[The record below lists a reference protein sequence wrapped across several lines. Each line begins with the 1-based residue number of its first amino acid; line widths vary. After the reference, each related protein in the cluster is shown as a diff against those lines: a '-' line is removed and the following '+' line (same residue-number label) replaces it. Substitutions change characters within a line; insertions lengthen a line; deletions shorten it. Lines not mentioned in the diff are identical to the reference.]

1 MSFLSVVI
9 LISMY
14 FLLRQQK
21 PLPIYQPNMVNPS
34 LVDNNLQHVKRFHR
48 IQDFSMLNQNG
59 DTIGIEDYR
68 DKIFVTDFFFTTCPS
83 ICPIMTDNL
92 LRIQEEFRSD
102 TLIKLLSYSVTPEID
117 SVAQLK
123 KYSLE
128 KGVDDSKWN
137 LLTGNK
143 EEIYKLAR
151 KSYLVV
157 EEAEDPHQMI
167 HTENFVLID
176 PERRIRGYYDG
187 TDDEEIEQLIKDI
200 RFLKKDYN

>member
-1 MSFLSVVI
+1 
-9 LISMY
+9 MY

-59 DTIGIEDYR
+59 DTIGIKDYR

-92 LRIQEEFRSD
+92 LRIQEEFRND

-137 LLTGNK
+137 LLTGDK

-167 HTENFVLID
+167 HTENFVLVD

-187 TDDEEIEQLIKDI
+187 TDDKEIEQLIKDI

>member
-1 MSFLSVVI
+1 MSFLSIVI

-59 DTIGIEDYR
+59 DRIGIEDYK

-137 LLTGNK
+137 LLTGDK

-157 EEAEDPHQMI
+157 EEVEDPHQMI

-187 TDDEEIEQLIKDI
+187 TDDKEIEQLIKDI

>member
-1 MSFLSVVI
+1 MSFLSIVI

-187 TDDEEIEQLIKDI
+187 TDDKEIEQLIKDI

>member
-1 MSFLSVVI
+1 
-9 LISMY
+9 MY
-14 FLLRQQK
+14 FLLRQHK

-34 LVDNNLQHVKRFHR
+34 LVDSELQHVKRFHR
-48 IQDFSMLNQNG
+48 IKEFSMLNQNG
-59 DTIGIEDYR
+59 DTISLEDYR
-68 DKIFVTDFFFTTCPS
+68 NKISVTDFFFTTCPS

-92 LRIQEEFRSD
+92 LRIQEEFRGD

-128 KGVDDSKWN
+128 KGVDDSMWN
-137 LLTGNK
+137 LLTGDK
-143 EEIYKLAR
+143 EEIYELAR

-167 HTENFVLID
+167 HTENFVLVD
-176 PERRIRGYYDG
+176 PERRIRGFYDG
-187 TDDEEIEQLIKDI
+187 TSAQEIQQLIKDI
-200 RFLKKDYN
+200 RFLRKDYR

>member
-1 MSFLSVVI
+1 
-9 LISMY
+9 
-14 FLLRQQK
+14 
-21 PLPIYQPNMVNPS
+21 MVNPS

-59 DTIGIEDYR
+59 DTIGIKDYR

-92 LRIQEEFRSD
+92 LRIQEEFRND

-137 LLTGNK
+137 LLTGDK

-187 TDDEEIEQLIKDI
+187 TNDKEIEQLIKDI